1 MSSQPEAP
9 DASPAR
15 ATAYGRTPAEATLPF
30 TSVGPDTPCGEFL
43 RRYWHPI
50 ALSASVGPRP
60 LNVKLLGED
69 LVLFRDKTGR
79 PGLLYP
85 RCMHRGT
92 TLYYGR
98 IEERGIRCCY
108 HGWLFDVEGK
118 CLEQPCEPDGGGRHR
133 DTARQPW
140 YPVQERYGLIF
151 AYMGPPEKRPTL
163 PRYAVLEDLQEGER
177 VAADD
182 GARFGTHG
190 DSGMR
195 IMPYTWM
202 HDQDNYMDP
211 YHVYI
216 LHSTFTVQQFAAGF
230 AVMPRVEFEYVPGGI
245 VYKAHRVL
253 NDGRPLTRISCL
265 IMPNVASVPDVEL
278 NDSRGLSIIWNVPID
293 DTHHQ
298 SFMAIRTRQPDEEV
312 FKPTS
317 YGGKT
322 WNEMTPEERRDTPGD
337 FEAQGGQGPLT
348 LNTEEHLVTSDR
360 GIVMLRKLMLKQID
374 AVTAGADPVGVS
386 FDPDAPPIS
395 LPSGNFYEK

>member
-1 MSSQPEAP
+1 MSSVREATN
-9 DASPAR
+9 ASEPVG
-15 ATAYGRTPAEATLPF
+15 TAYGRPAPVASLSLTK
-30 TSVGPDTPCGEFL
+30 VGPGTPCGEFM

-50 ALSASVGPRP
+50 ALSAAVGPRP

-108 HGWLFDVEGK
+108 HGWLFDVTGK
-118 CLEQPCEPDGGGRHR
+118 CLEQPCEPDGGRHR
-133 DTARQPW
+133 DAVRQPW

-151 AYMGPPEKRPTL
+151 AYLGPAEKMPML

-177 VAADD
+177 VACDD
-182 GARFGTHG
+182 GSRFATYG

-195 IMPYTWM
+195 IMPYTYM

-216 LHSTFTVQQFAAGF
+216 LHSTFTVHQFATGF

-245 VYKAHRVL
+245 VYKAHRSL
-253 NDGRPLTRISCL
+253 DDGRQMTRVSCFL
-265 IMPNVASVPDVEL
+265 MPNVASVPDVEL
-278 NDSRGLSIIWNVPID
+278 NDSQGMSIIWNVPVD

-298 SFMAIRTRQPDEEV
+298 SFMAIRTRQTDDEV
-312 FKPTS
+312 FRPVS

-322 WNEMTPEERRDTPGD
+322 WNEMTPEERRDMPGD

-348 LNTEEHLVTSDR
+348 LNSEEHLATSDR
-360 GIVMLRKLMLKQID
+360 GIMMLRKLMFKQIE
-374 AVTAGADPVGVS
+374 AVASGADPVNVT
-386 FDPDAPPIS
+386 FDPANPAIKM
-395 LPSGNFYEK
+395 PSGNFYHK

>member
-1 MSSQPEAP
+1 MSSIGEAP
-9 DASPAR
+9 NSSGHFG
-15 ATAYGRTPAEATLPF
+15 TAYGRRPAVASLPL
-30 TSVGPDTPCGEFL
+30 TKVGPGTPCGEFL

-60 LNVKLLGED
+60 ANVKLLGED
-69 LVLFRDKTGR
+69 LIIFRDKMGR

-108 HGWLFDVEGK
+108 HGWLFDVQGN
-118 CLEQPCEPDGGGRHR
+118 CLEQPCEPDGGRHR
-133 DTARQPW
+133 DAVRQPW

-151 AYMGPPEKRPTL
+151 AYLGPPERVPML
-163 PRYAVLEDLQEGER
+163 PRYSILEDLKEGER
-177 VAADD
+177 VASDD

-190 DSGMR
+190 DTGMR
-195 IMPYTWM
+195 VMPYTWM

-211 YHVYI
+211 YHVYV

-230 AVMPRVEFEYVPGGI
+230 AVTPRVEFEYVPGGI
-245 VYKAHRVL
+245 IYKAHRTL
-253 NDGRPLTRISCL
+253 NDGSRMTRVSCL
-265 IMPNVASVPDVEL
+265 MMPNVACVPDVEL
-278 NDSRGLSIIWNVPID
+278 NDSVGKSIIWNVPLD

-298 SFMAIRTRQPDEEV
+298 SFMAIRTREADEVV
-312 FKPTS
+312 FKPFV
-317 YGGKT
+317 YAGKT

-348 LNTEEHLVTSDR
+348 LNTEEHLASSDR
-360 GIVMLRKLMLKQID
+360 GIIMLRKLMLKQLE
-374 AVTAGADPVGVS
+374 AVAAGTDPVGLS
-386 FDPDAPPIS
+386 FDPENPPRS
-395 LPSGNFYEK
+395 MPSGNFYEK